1 MDKSLVRPR
10 SLVREAASLRAGVPT
25 PAVHVDRLCARIEQV
40 DPLIHAFVPE
50 PGRADRLQ
58 AEARALAARHPDPAQ
73 APPLYGVAVGI
84 KDILHVDGLPTHGG
98 SVLPPGVL
106 AGPQATVVDRLRA
119 AGALV
124 AGKTVTA
131 EFAGSAPGRTRN
143 PHRPEH
149 TPGGSSSGSAAAV
162 AAGLVP
168 LAIGTQTIGSVV
180 RPAAYCG
187 VVGFRPTFGRIPT
200 AGVLPNAPS
209 LDTVGLFTADLA
221 GAALAAPL
229 LCDDWDDA
237 AGPDDGENGGAWSD
251 GAPVLGV
258 PVGPYLD
265 RAGPEARQAFD
276 RQLALLAARGLTV
289 RRLDLLPDFDEL
301 ERQAQT
307 VNRFE
312 MAASHKDWFARFGDL
327 YRPETA
333 ASIRHGRTVD
343 PADRAA
349 ALRARTA
356 FRERLAERR
365 QRAGVDLLLA
375 PSATGPAP
383 LGLGSTGSAVMS
395 LPWSFAGLPALS
407 LPAGVTAAGLPL
419 GLQVVG
425 EAGADERLLAL
436 AAVLEQVLDGG

>member
-58 AEARALAARHPDPAQ
+58 AEVRALLARHPDPAQ

-84 KDILHVDGLPTHGG
+84 KDIVHVDGLPTHGG
-98 SVLPPGVL
+98 SALPPGVL
-106 AGPQATVVDRLRA
+106 AGPQATVVDRLLA

-143 PHRPEH
+143 PHRPGH

-209 LDTVGLFTADLA
+209 FDTVGLFTADLA

-229 LCDDWDDA
+229 LCDDWDRA
-237 AGPDDGENGGAWSD
+237 AGPDDGGNGGAWSD

-265 RAGPEARQAFD
+265 RAGPEARQAFE

-289 RRLDLLPDFDEL
+289 RRLDLLPDFEEL

-312 MAASHKDWFARFGDL
+312 TAASHKDWFARFGDL

-349 ALRARTA
+349 ALRFRTA

-383 LGLGSTGSAVMS
+383 RGLDSTGSAVMS

-407 LPAGVTAAGLPL
+407 LPAGVTAGGLPF

-436 AAVLEQVLDGG
+436 AAVLERVLDGG